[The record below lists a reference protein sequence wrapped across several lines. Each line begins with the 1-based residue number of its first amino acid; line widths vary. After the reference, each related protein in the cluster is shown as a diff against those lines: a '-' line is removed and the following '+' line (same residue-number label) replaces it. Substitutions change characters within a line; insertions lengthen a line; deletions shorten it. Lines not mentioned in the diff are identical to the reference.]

1 MYRYVPSVVCCSC
14 MVLAAAPQA
23 TAFLWGGPRLPPS
36 LLLQDAYFVSG
47 QAVRVFGIGIA
58 LLIVLV
64 RQEDGLHPAVLGRML
79 VLLVP
84 TLCACAAGRKC
95 TAQHAQ
101 ASCHAPSAHA
111 LMLTAPRCAAPP
123 ALLRVEPMCMSEL
136 SGFCGITVVHSPA
149 QCCLPCPSLQ
159 VETEWQRFLSL
170 VPLLDA
176 WMGRGVLQVRLCMN
190 VATVHQ
196 LPGADGTHGRPVAD
210 AVHLAG
216 PLAHVCCSNCCD

>member
-23 TAFLWGGPRLPPS
+23 TAFLWGGPALPPS
-36 LLLQDAYFVSG
+36 LVFQDAYFVSG

-64 RQEDGLHPAVLGRML
+64 RQEALHPAVLGRML

-84 TLCACAAGRKC
+84 TLCACAAGSKC
-95 TAQHAQ
+95 TAKRAQ

-176 WMGRGVLQVRLCMN
+176 WMGRGVLQVRL
-190 VATVHQ
+190 HEW
-196 LPGADGTHGRPVAD
+196 
-210 AVHLAG
+210 
-216 PLAHVCCSNCCD
+216 CDRA